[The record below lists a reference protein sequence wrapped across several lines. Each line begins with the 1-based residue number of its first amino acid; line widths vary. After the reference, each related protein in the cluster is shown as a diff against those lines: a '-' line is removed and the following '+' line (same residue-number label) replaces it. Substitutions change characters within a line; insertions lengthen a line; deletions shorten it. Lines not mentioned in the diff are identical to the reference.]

1 MYEKDLPEFW
11 LNLKPESIVTI
22 ADTQA
27 IKDSMDAGE
36 GTKGIDYVVKYILK
50 IKHLQGLAEWL
61 LLNLEGTDQ
70 DLWLMVKIVD
80 KEMSL
85 RVYYEPPEF
94 ESGNREDMIEKEEF
108 WLFKEPEDPDNFEF
122 NDLSY
127 ADKIEQ
133 TIKTSEGEQELIYNQ
148 KAQGVIYGACTCRPL
163 KSGMEE
169 SFATLVEYTADQE
182 CENPELLIFEL
193 GPEDSKEGGHIRMM
207 LGAELNFSDIDV
219 LQT

>member
-1 MYEKDLPEFW
+1 MYEKDIPEFW

-22 ADTQA
+22 LDAQA

-36 GTKGIDYVVKYILK
+36 GTKGIDYVVKYIFK
-50 IKHLQGLAEWL
+50 IKHVQGLAEWL
-61 LLNLEGTDQ
+61 LFNLEGTEQ

-80 KEMSL
+80 KKMSL

-94 ESGNREDMIEKEEF
+94 ESGNREDMIEREEF
-108 WLFKEPEDPDNFEF
+108 WLFNEPENPDNFEC

-127 ADKIEQ
+127 AIDIEQ
-133 TIKTSEGEQELIYNQ
+133 TIQTSEGEQELAFNQ
-148 KAQGVIYGACTCRPL
+148 KSQGEMSGTCTCLPL
-163 KSGMEE
+163 KSGMEKT
-169 SFATLVEYTADQE
+169 FATLVEYIAEQK

-193 GPEDSKEGGHIRMM
+193 GPEDSKDGGLIRMM
-207 LGAELNFSDIDV
+207 LGAELNFNDIDV